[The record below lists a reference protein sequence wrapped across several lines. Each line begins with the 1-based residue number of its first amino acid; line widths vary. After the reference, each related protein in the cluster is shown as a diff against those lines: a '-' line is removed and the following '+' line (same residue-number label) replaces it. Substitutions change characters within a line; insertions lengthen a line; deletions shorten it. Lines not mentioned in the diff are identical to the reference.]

1 MQAASLKAS
10 TPKEHDH
17 ASSWPFH
24 QPTQSV
30 FLFPCFVPKL
40 PLAGSNLPLYLN
52 ALEAL
57 EAKGL
62 ISVDRSAPHY
72 RGWIMNHAKGVC
84 EETQQGLTAS
94 WK

>member
-1 MQAASLKAS
+1 MTMQAHGLSINQRNLFSYFLAHK
-10 TPKEHDH
+10 KRHKH
-17 ASSWPFH
+17 A
-24 QPTQSV
+24 
-30 FLFPCFVPKL
+30 PCFVPKL

-62 ISVDRSAPHY
+62 ITVDRSTQHY
-72 RGWIMNHAKGVC
+72 TGWIMNHAKGVS